1 MLSDE
6 ATPRTKGKIFG
17 FHRSMDT
24 LGAVLG
30 PSLAILTSTFILR
43 TILPC
48 FIAFIPGLLLYS
60 RYPFVKEKKERFKR
74 SNSLILVLGYWKV
87 SPMYQSRYR
96 SLLSPY
102 LTAPMFSCCLKPKN
116 QA

>member
-30 PSLAILTSTFILR
+30 PSLALLYLYFILR

-48 FIAFIPGLLLYS
+48 FTLRSFPDFCYI
-60 RYPFVKEKKERFKR
+60 RYPFKKRKKERFQEKR
-74 SNSLILVLGYWKV
+74 KQ
-87 SPMYQSRYR
+87 P
-96 SLLSPY
+96 
-102 LTAPMFSCCLKPKN
+102 FSFWAIGK
-116 QA
+116 

>member
-30 PSLAILTSTFILR
+30 PSPT
-43 TILPC
+43 LP
-48 FIAFIPGLLLYS
+48 LLLS
-60 RYPFVKEKKERFKR
+60 
-74 SNSLILVLGYWKV
+74 
-87 SPMYQSRYR
+87 
-96 SLLSPY
+96 
-102 LTAPMFSCCLKPKN
+102 
-116 QA
+116 

>member
-30 PSLAILTSTFILR
+30 PQPYSTSTSILSTTYFTLR
-43 TILPC
+43 SFLDFC
-48 FIAFIPGLLLYS
+48 YS
-60 RYPFVKEKKERFKR
+60 RYPFVKRKKRTVPREGSNPYSRFW
-74 SNSLILVLGYWKV
+74 LLKV
-87 SPMYQSRYR
+87 SPPMYRYR
-96 SLLSPY
+96 SLAFHLI
-102 LTAPMFSCCLKPKN
+102 
-116 QA
+116 